1 LLSDNKQYNIS
12 LLFSIRRVV
21 LLANT
26 LVFPRAGMVGRK
38 YQWIIMGTYTEQ
50 WWLNEEGIVPCTAAE
65 LVSALEGCILTDLL
79 PLSTNGEIT
88 VSGIVSNPLLF
99 PVFR

>member
-1 LLSDNKQYNIS
+1 
-12 LLFSIRRVV
+12 
-21 LLANT
+21 
-26 LVFPRAGMVGRK
+26 MVGRK

-50 WWLNEEGIVPCTAAE
+50 WWLNEEGIVPCSAAE

-99 PVFR
+99 SRFYVDY